1 MKTELILILFA
12 GIMSISMT
20 AFAQTDEVDV
30 GFEWG
35 YKNCVESTV
44 ATAEGS
50 VQRLNCSWLG
60 LVPEGA
66 TIIEDTE
73 GNIEI
78 VIEEDAETETEISDE
93 ATILKEV
100 PVMKPEQL
108 AKVEGIISA
117 KEVIEDYGS
126 GEKSV
131 EELCFGGTER
141 ENRIFQE
148 FETIDVKSPNDNTPL
163 GTNIQF
169 KYEHLLSEICKAE
182 YTLLYKVHNALRT
195 LPGEGESYIFV
206 PRTDFEG
213 LIWDELEGLEDP
225 TYAFQERHMTDL
237 NMQTSELTAE
247 GFQCSIPGK
256 QQGHCIKSESEQP
269 IPKPTIS
276 SEGKKALN
284 DYWIL
289 RETGEADIPKQDP
302 DAEPLDRNS
311 ITRQYLESL
320 GWTTSQIDAAIEA
333 MESEN

>member
-1 MKTELILILFA
+1 MKVQYYLIPLIAVMMLPVY
-12 GIMSISMT
+12 
-20 AFAQTDEVDV
+20 AQVDEVDV

-35 YKNCVESTV
+35 FKSCVESTI
-44 ATAEGS
+44 ATSEGS
-50 VQRLNCSWLG
+50 VPRLNCSWLG
-60 LVPEGA
+60 QVPAGS
-66 TIIEDTE
+66 TIVEDTTS
-73 GNIEI
+73 GNQEI
-78 VIEEDAETETEISDE
+78 VIEDPETEISDK
-93 ATILKEV
+93 ATVLKEV
-100 PVMKPEQL
+100 PVMSPEQI

-117 KEVIEDYGS
+117 KQAIEDYGS

-182 YTLLYKVHNALRT
+182 YTLLYKVHNVLRT
-195 LPGEGESYIFV
+195 MPGEGESYVFV

-247 GFQCSIPGK
+247 GFQCSILGK
-256 QQGHCIKSESEQP
+256 QQGHCIKSESDQP

-276 SEGKKALN
+276 SEGKKALEA
-284 DYWIL
+284 YWIL
-289 RETGEADIPKQDP
+289 RDTGIADIPAQEQVKSMT
-302 DAEPLDRNS
+302 PLDILKQYMKAYN
-311 ITRQYLESL
+311 ITPEDLK
-320 GWTTSQIDAAIEA
+320 G
-333 MESEN
+333 EN